1 MLPAG
6 QHDPAAGPRVE
17 ADAPV
22 ACLTRR
28 RARSRRRVHLGDLRR
43 DLENIL
49 RRFCQTPPRRRSGP
63 SYTECER
70 ALLQIVAPEVKRR
83 GSTLCPSARFRRERA
98 LPPDHAKRH
107 RRGAMPDAWEQFGSR
122 AAAPVGR
129 GGHGRCSAR
138 LKSGPGRPNLKP
150 SGTER
155 GTDPKPQGSPGERKR
170 PRGSLS
176 VAAP

>member
-1 MLPAG
+1 MPAG

-17 ADAPV
+17 ADALV
-22 ACLTRR
+22 ACLSRR

-83 GSTLCPSARFRRERA
+83 GSTLCPSARAGSATRPRKTSSPRRNA
-98 LPPDHAKRH
+98 
-107 RRGAMPDAWEQFGSR
+107 AWEQSIRFEISR
-122 AAAPVGR
+122 AGGSGR
-129 GGHGRCSAR
+129 SGRCSAR

-155 GTDPKPQGSPGERKR
+155 GTDPKPQASHGERKR

-176 VAAP
+176 VVAP

>member
-1 MLPAG
+1 MPAG

-17 ADAPV
+17 ADALV
-22 ACLTRR
+22 ACLSRR

-107 RRGAMPDAWEQFGSR
+107 RRGAMPLGSNQFGSR
-122 AAAPVGR
+122 SAAPVGR
-129 GGHGRCSAR
+129 GGQAVA
-138 LKSGPGRPNLKP
+138 L
-150 SGTER
+150 
-155 GTDPKPQGSPGERKR
+155 
-170 PRGSLS
+170 RGSRVGRVVRTS
-176 VAAP
+176 SRAARNGGPIRSHKQATVNGNARGAALA